1 MNTRRDEGTAIARLV
16 GSSSS
21 RTVGWVYLWN
31 TFELGVLW
39 LHRELAPEYIEPPL
53 DPEVLARA
61 KSVTTDEITALLD
74 RLAAGGTA
82 K

>member
-1 MNTRRDEGTAIARLV
+1 MNARQDEGTAIARLV
-16 GSSSS
+16 GGSSS

-39 LHRELAPEYIEPPL
+39 LRRDLAPERIEPPL

-61 KSVTTDEITALLD
+61 KSNCRYTYRQTFCRSNE
-74 RLAAGGTA
+74 RP
-82 K
+82 

>member
-1 MNTRRDEGTAIARLV
+1 MDTRQDEGTAIARLV
-16 GSSSS
+16 GGSSS
-21 RTVGWVYLWN
+21 RTIGWIYLWN
-31 TFELGVLW
+31 TFELGILW
-39 LHRELAPEYIEPPL
+39 LRRDLAPERIEPSL

-74 RLAAGGTA
+74 RLAAGGTP

>member
-1 MNTRRDEGTAIARLV
+1 MNTRQDEGTAIARLV
-16 GSSSS
+16 GGTANL
-21 RTVGWVYLWN
+21 TVGWVYLWN

-39 LHRELAPEYIEPPL
+39 LRRDLAPEYIEPPL

-74 RLAAGGTA
+74 RLIAGGA
-82 K
+82 SK

>member
-1 MNTRRDEGTAIARLV
+1 MDARQDEGTVIARLV
-16 GSSSS
+16 GGTANL
-21 RTVGWVYLWN
+21 TVGWVYLWN

-39 LHRELAPEYIEPPL
+39 LRRDLAPERIEPPL
-53 DPEVLARA
+53 DPEVLAMA

-74 RLAAGGTA
+74 RLATGGTP

>member
-1 MNTRRDEGTAIARLV
+1 MDTRQDEGTAIARLV
-16 GSSSS
+16 GGSSS

-39 LHRELAPEYIEPPL
+39 LRRDLSPERIEPPL

-61 KSVTTDEITALLD
+61 KSVTSNEITALLD
-74 RLAAGGTA
+74 RLMASGAS

>member
-1 MNTRRDEGTAIARLV
+1 MDTRQDEGTAIARLV
-16 GSSSS
+16 GGSSS

-39 LHRELAPEYIEPPL
+39 LRRDLAPERIEPPL
-53 DPEVLARA
+53 SPEVLARA
-61 KSVTTDEITALLD
+61 KSVTTDEITAILD
-74 RLAAGGTA
+74 RLAPGGTP

>member
-1 MNTRRDEGTAIARLV
+1 MNTRQDEGTAIARLV
-16 GSSSS
+16 GGSSS

-39 LHRELAPEYIEPPL
+39 LRRDLAPEYIEPPL

-61 KSVTTDEITALLD
+61 KSVTTDEITVLLD

>member
-1 MNTRRDEGTAIARLV
+1 MDTRQDEGTAIARLV
-16 GSSSS
+16 GGSSSQ
-21 RTVGWVYLWN
+21 TVGWVYLWN

-39 LHRELAPEYIEPPL
+39 LRRDLAPERIEPPL

-74 RLAAGGTA
+74 KLATGGTA
-82 K
+82 T

>member
-1 MNTRRDEGTAIARLV
+1 MDARQDEGTAIARLV
-16 GSSSS
+16 GGSSN

-39 LHRELAPEYIEPPL
+39 LRRDLAPEYIEPPL

-74 RLAAGGTA
+74 RLAAGGSA

>member
-1 MNTRRDEGTAIARLV
+1 MNTRQNEGTAIARLV
-16 GSSSS
+16 GGSSC

-39 LHRELAPEYIEPPL
+39 LRRDLAPERIEPPL

-74 RLAAGGTA
+74 RIAAGGTS

>member
-16 GSSSS
+16 DGSSS

-39 LHRELAPEYIEPPL
+39 LRRDLAPERIEPPL